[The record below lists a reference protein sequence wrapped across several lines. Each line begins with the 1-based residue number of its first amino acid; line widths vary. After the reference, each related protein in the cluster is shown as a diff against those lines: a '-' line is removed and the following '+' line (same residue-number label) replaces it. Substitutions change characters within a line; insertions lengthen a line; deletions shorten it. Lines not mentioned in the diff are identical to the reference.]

1 MPHSSALRSLV
12 LGAALASLGQAAHAL
27 TLVQRSPLNAPSTI
41 DQALG
46 SGAQSVN
53 LSESIFESAGGVKV
67 LSKATADDRTGVGKV
82 YAEIDS
88 RGVAAVPDL
97 LTGYALA
104 QTQASG
110 TVVGDGTGPVDITF
124 VYEFDGAFAT
134 YGGNVFHQL
143 GATLQVSLPSSVV
156 QFTNVDYRAK
166 LDFRTDLL
174 DADVVDAFGSGTV
187 SYFKPGF
194 VFTEEAFAGAT
205 VNAVRQSMDDLAG
218 ELRIT
223 LALAPG
229 QSFQIVSNVFAN
241 VSPEPL
247 IPTTGPLDYSQSW
260 GAVDGFN
267 TGTLRIELPEGYSLS
282 GNEGLL
288 TAVAVTVPA
297 IPEPGT
303 WALMALGLTALGAA
317 VRRQRGATVTR

>member
-1 MPHSSALRSLV
+1 MNSSLRIRSLV
-12 LGAALASLGQAAHAL
+12 LGAALVTCGQTAHAL
-27 TLVQRSPLNAPSTI
+27 TLVQRSPLNSASSI
-41 DQALG
+41 DQQLG
-46 SGAQSVN
+46 AGAQSVN
-53 LSESIFESAGGVKV
+53 LSESIFESEGGVKV
-67 LSKATADDRTGVGKV
+67 LSKAAADDGTGVGKV

-88 RGVAAVPDL
+88 RGVAGVPDV

-124 VYEFDGAFAT
+124 VYAFDGAFAT
-134 YGGNVFHQL
+134 YSGNVFHQL
-143 GATLQVSLPSSVV
+143 GATLQVSLPSTVV

-174 DADVVDAFGSGTV
+174 DADIVDAFGSGTV

-205 VNAVRQSMDDLAG
+205 VNAMSQGMDDLAG

-223 LALAPG
+223 LSLAPG
-229 QSFQIVSNVFAN
+229 QSFQIISNVFAN

-282 GNEGLL
+282 GDAGLL
-288 TAVAVTVPA
+288 TAAAVTVPA

-303 WALMALGLTALGAA
+303 WALMALGLTALGAVA
-317 VRRQRGATVTR
+317 RRQRGVAVTR